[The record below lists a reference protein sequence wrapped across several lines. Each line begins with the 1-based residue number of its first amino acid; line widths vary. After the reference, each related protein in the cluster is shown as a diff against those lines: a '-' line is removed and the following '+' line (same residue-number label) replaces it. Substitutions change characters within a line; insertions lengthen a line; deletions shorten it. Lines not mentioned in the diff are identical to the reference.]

1 MDNAKTKALTKVLD
15 KFYNEA
21 SRTIIQDNMGLRGW
35 ASKSKDEVISEY
47 VQRIGKL
54 VDS

>member
-1 MDNAKTKALTKVLD
+1 MNIAKTKALTRVLD

-35 ASKSKDEVISEY
+35 ATKSRAEVINEY
-47 VQRIGKL
+47 VKRIGEL
-54 VDS
+54 VDA